1 MAARKTITV
10 CAFALALAA
19 GAPAEAQQA
28 ALPPSAL
35 VGFGAVTGGCGKW
48 ASAPEGSGGLTRLGP
63 PGPPSSSPSAPAPC
77 QARHGLVYSRFCR

>member
-35 VGFGAVTGGCGKW
+35 VGFGAVTGG
-48 ASAPEGSGGLTRLGP
+48 
-63 PGPPSSSPSAPAPC
+63 
-77 QARHGLVYSRFCR
+77 